1 MKTLLRSFAFA
12 FGCLLL
18 GAPVVE
24 AQQSAGSSTDQSA
37 SAPLDTRDRNLYV
50 DQGESSRSFVK
61 KFSTNALLDQKQIWT
76 SPFHINR
83 SSAKWWLLAAGGAAA
98 LIAADHP
105 ISQALPRNGTSVSF
119 GNNFSRA
126 GQWYS
131 VYPFAGAL
139 YATGWATH
147 DEKLRETGALGLQS
161 LVAAG
166 IVTTVLKVVARRER
180 PDAGDGGGHFET
192 GGGSFPSG
200 HSTEAWAIA
209 SVVADE
215 YGNHRWVPVISY
227 AYASAVSLSRVLAQ
241 QHFSSD
247 VFVGAAL
254 GFFIGKFVVSTER
267 THANHLKRFQQKRM
281 VPAIEPGFGPGN
293 KTISLVW
300 GL

>member
-1 MKTLLRSFAFA
+1 MLQRSLAVAFS
-12 FGCLLL
+12 CIVL
-18 GAPVVE
+18 VVPGLD
-24 AQQSAGSSTDQSA
+24 AQQSAGSSTDQNA
-37 SAPLDTRDRNLYV
+37 STPLDTRDRNLYV

-61 KFSTNALLDQKQIWT
+61 KFSTNALLDQKEIWA
-76 SPFHINR
+76 SPFHVDR

-98 LIAADHP
+98 LIASDHP
-105 ISQALPRNGTSVSF
+105 ISQALPHTGTTLSF
-119 GNNFSRA
+119 GNNFARA

-139 YATGWATH
+139 YITGWATH
-147 DEKLRETGALGLQS
+147 DDKLGEAGALGLQA

-166 IVTTVLKVVARRER
+166 IVATVLKVVARRER
-180 PDAGDGGGHFET
+180 PNAGDGGGHFET

-209 SVVADE
+209 SVVAGE
-215 YGNHRWVPVISY
+215 YGNHRWVPFVSY
-227 AYASAVSLSRVLAQ
+227 AYASVVSLSRVLGQ

-247 VFVGAAL
+247 VFVGGAL
-254 GFFIGKFVVSTER
+254 GFFIGKFVVRTQR
-267 THANHLKRFQQKRM
+267 THANHLKRFQWKGM
-281 VPAIEPGFGPGN
+281 MPAIEPGFGPGN